1 MNLREVLSVA
11 GKPGLFKLVAQN
23 KAGVVVESLLDG
35 KRTSIPATANVS
47 SLGDIAIYTYEEEV
61 PLREVFAV
69 MAAKTEGKEALS
81 HKSSKSELEDFFGL
95 CLPTFDQERVYHS
108 DIKKIVQ
115 WFNLLVKN
123 DLLHL
128 LEEEGSTEDQ
138 AGAQEDAAAAADA
151 E

>member
-11 GKPGLFKLVAQN
+11 GKPGLYRLVAQN
-23 KAGVVVESLLDG
+23 KNGVIVQSLLDE

-61 PLREVFAV
+61 PLREVFKV
-69 MAAKTEGKEALS
+69 MAEKTAGKEALS
-81 HKSSKSELEDFFGL
+81 HKSSKDELEDFFGE
-95 CLPTFDQERVYHS
+95 CLPNFDQDRVYHS

-123 DLLHL
+123 DLLGL
-128 LEEEGSTEDQ
+128 LEEEAT
-138 AGAQEDAAAAADA
+138 DA
-151 E
+151 EAASDLEEAE